1 MGAGEL
7 FCCLSTGQP
16 RRECLHRHRPGII
29 KPLQH
34 IDTVVSEVAFLFL
47 RLHPF
52 GNGNNIQPVGEGDN
66 DIGHRGI
73 DAVYP
78 HRAGK
83 RAVNLQHVR
92 AQCFQPRQGAVAGA
106 KVIDRQ
112 LDAFLVQIFGHV
124 LVRTSRSVNSTTSCC
139 TGFMLNQ

>member
-1 MGAGEL
+1 M
-7 FCCLSTGQP
+7 
-16 RRECLHRHRPGII
+16 
-29 KPLQH
+29 
-34 IDTVVSEVAFLFL
+34 VSEVAFLFL

-124 LVRTSRSVNSTTSCC
+124 LVAILQDIAFGQLDHQLLYRVHAEPVI
-139 TGFMLNQ
+139 MQVMQQ